1 MYVHNM
7 YIIYSCPFIKNG
19 LLNTSKPKE
28 CICAVVLQFM
38 HKKYKENPIT
48 SKPYSLYFL
57 DAVKQNFQYP
67 ILDEAFS
74 SE

>member
-28 CICAVVLQFM
+28 CIWAVVLHFM
-38 HKKYKENPIT
+38 HKKCKENPIT
-48 SKPYSLYFL
+48 SKPNSLDIL
-57 DAVKQNFQYP
+57 DPVKLFKSN
-67 ILDEAFS
+67 ILDEAFF